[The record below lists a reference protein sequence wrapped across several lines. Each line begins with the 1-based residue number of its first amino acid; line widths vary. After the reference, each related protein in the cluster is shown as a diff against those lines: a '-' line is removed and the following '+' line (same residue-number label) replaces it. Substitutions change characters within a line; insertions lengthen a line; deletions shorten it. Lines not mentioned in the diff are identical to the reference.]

1 MMSFQLKPA
10 IGKIPVFL
18 LLFLNSQIMQGAVTI
33 SLMAIALRLTAFD
46 RALASELP
54 VAQNPRSS
62 QSICPAGLGT
72 AIDAVI
78 ARPQLGR
85 AHWGIL
91 IEPLSIGERSRV
103 LYSHN
108 ADRYFIPASNAK
120 LLTTAAA
127 LHQLGPSFRIRTSV
141 YDAGAGS
148 LRVVGRGDPSLT
160 GAQLKEL
167 AQQLK
172 RQGFREIQQ
181 LLVDDGYFQGDV
193 VNPNWEWEDVQSYY
207 GTPVN
212 SLILNQNAVDLT
224 LSPQQPGQPLRMS
237 WTDAIA
243 ARQWQIENDS
253 ITAEAGAPQSV
264 TVAAVLGKPMLQI
277 KGRLAANAQP
287 ESFGLAIL
295 DPARYFLQHFR
306 NVLAL
311 EGINVQ
317 RAAVVLN
324 GATVGERELAAVESP
339 PLSVL
344 LAQVNQKSN
353 NLYAEVLLRT
363 LGMSGKRSP
372 STNTNSDSAELGLNQ
387 FKATLTELGVGPEG
401 YVSADG
407 SGLSRHNLVTPEAI
421 VQTLKFMAAT
431 PQASVYRSSLPTA
444 GVTGTLRNRFRNTA
458 AQGNVQAKTGSMTGV
473 SSLSGYLDVPGYQPL
488 VFSILV
494 NQSDQSASTLRNAI
508 DEIVLLLTRLR
519 SC

>member
-1 MMSFQLKPA
+1 MSFQLKPA
-10 IGKIPVFL
+10 IGKISVFL
-18 LLFLNSQIMQGAVTI
+18 LLFLNSQIMLGAVTI
-33 SLMAIALRLTAFD
+33 SLMAIALRLATFD
-46 RALASELP
+46 RALASDFP
-54 VAQNPRSS
+54 FTQNPRSS
-62 QSICPAGLGT
+62 QSICPAALRT
-72 AIDAVI
+72 AIDAAI

-127 LHQLGPSFRIRTSV
+127 LRQLGPGFRIRTSV

-160 GAQLKEL
+160 DAQLREL

-253 ITAEAGAPQSV
+253 ITAEAGTPTSV
-264 TVAAVLGKPMLQI
+264 TVAAVLGKSVLRI
-277 KGRLAANAQP
+277 KGQLAADAQP

-311 EGINVQ
+311 EGINVK

-324 GATVGERELAAVESP
+324 GATGGERELAAVESP

-344 LAQVNQKSN
+344 LAQVNQESN

-363 LGMSGKRSP
+363 LGMSGKPSSP
-372 STNTNSDSAELGLNQ
+372 TTRTNSDSAELGLNQ
-387 FKATLTELGVGPEG
+387 LKATLTELGVDPEG

-421 VQTLKFMAAT
+421 VQTLKFIAAT

-473 SSLSGYLDVPGYQPL
+473 SSLSGYLDVPGYRPF
-488 VFSILV
+488 VFIILV
-494 NQSDQSASTLRNAI
+494 NQSDHSAATLRSAI
-508 DEIVLLLTRLR
+508 NVIVL
-519 SC
+519 